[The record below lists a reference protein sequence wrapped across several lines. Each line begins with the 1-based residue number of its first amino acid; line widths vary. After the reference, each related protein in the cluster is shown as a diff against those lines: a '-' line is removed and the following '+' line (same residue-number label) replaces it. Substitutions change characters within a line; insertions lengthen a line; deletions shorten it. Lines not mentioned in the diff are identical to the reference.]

1 MARIVHKKMGCNL
14 NMLGGDDAKR
24 INLYNNVATRKP
36 WEEWGE
42 ASLTLLG
49 RFDRG
54 PSLSG
59 NFLKHRLGST
69 VRRWLPITLL
79 VVCVFLVFPALAG
92 SQYPELRNRFDPD
105 LQNGLEHTLERLGL
119 AGAVRRR
126 DLSVA
131 LVDVTDLERPRVA
144 TVNGDHMI
152 YAASLPKIAILLGA
166 FVEIERG
173 DMVLDDATR
182 TALTDM
188 IRVSSNSAATAMLR
202 RVGKP
207 RLAEILQSNRYRLY
221 DPAFNGG
228 LWVGKDYG
236 KTPAWRR
243 DPLHNLSHGAT
254 AFQAARFYYL
264 LETNQLV
271 SAQLSREMKEML
283 SKPAI
288 RHKFVKGLEAR
299 PDARIYRKSG
309 SWKRWHSDS
318 ALVERAG
325 HKYIVVAL
333 ARNSKAGQ
341 WMSELIGSMDD
352 LIVRTQI
359 TFGDSALP

>member
-1 MARIVHKKMGCNL
+1 MALLIVC
-14 NMLGGDDAKR
+14 
-24 INLYNNVATRKP
+24 
-36 WEEWGE
+36 
-42 ASLTLLG
+42 LLA
-49 RFDRG
+49 
-54 PSLSG
+54 
-59 NFLKHRLGST
+59 
-69 VRRWLPITLL
+69 
-79 VVCVFLVFPALAG
+79 VFPAIAG
-92 SQYPELRNRFDPD
+92 TQYPELRDRFDPD
-105 LQNGLEHTLERLGL
+105 LQKGLERTLERLGL
-119 AGAVRRR
+119 SSAVRRKH
-126 DLSVA
+126 LSVA
-131 LVDVTDLERPRVA
+131 LVDVTDLERPRLA
-144 TVNGDHMI
+144 AVNGDEMI

-173 DMVLDDATR
+173 DMVLDDSTR
-182 TALTDM
+182 SALTDM
-188 IRVSSNSAATAMLR
+188 IRVSSNSAATSMLR

-254 AFQAARFYYL
+254 AIQTARFYYL

-271 SAQLSREMKEML
+271 SPDLSREMKEML

-299 PDARIYRKSG
+299 PGARIFRKSG

-333 ARNSKAGQ
+333 AQHRKGGQ
-341 WMSELIGSMDD
+341 WMSQLIGSMDD

-359 TFGDSALP
+359 TFGDSARP

>member
-1 MARIVHKKMGCNL
+1 MILLARLDRDPCL
-14 NMLGGDDAKR
+14 AGDFRD
-24 INLYNNVATRKP
+24 
-36 WEEWGE
+36 
-42 ASLTLLG
+42 
-49 RFDRG
+49 
-54 PSLSG
+54 SG
-59 NFLKHRLGST
+59 LGST
-69 VRRWLPITLL
+69 GRHYSAIVLL
-79 VVCVFLVFPALAG
+79 VVLLFLTFPALAG
-92 SQYPELRNRFDPD
+92 SQFPDLRDRFDSA
-105 LQNGLEHTLERLGL
+105 LQAGLEETLERLGL
-119 AGAVRRR
+119 AWAVRRKH
-126 DLSVA
+126 LSVA
-131 LVDVTDLERPRVA
+131 LVDITDLERPRVA
-144 TVNGDHMI
+144 AVNGDHMI

-188 IRVSSNSAATAMLR
+188 IRVSSNTAATAMLR

-207 RLAEILQSNRYRLY
+207 RLAEILQSERYRLY

-254 AFQAARFYYL
+254 ALQTARFYYL

-283 SKPAI
+283 SKPGLH
-288 RHKFVKGLEAR
+288 HKFVKGLGNR
-299 PDARIYRKSG
+299 PGARIYRKSG

-333 ARNSKAGQ
+333 ARHSKAGS
-341 WMSELIGSMDD
+341 WMSELIGPMDD

-359 TFGDSALP
+359 TFGDSAYP